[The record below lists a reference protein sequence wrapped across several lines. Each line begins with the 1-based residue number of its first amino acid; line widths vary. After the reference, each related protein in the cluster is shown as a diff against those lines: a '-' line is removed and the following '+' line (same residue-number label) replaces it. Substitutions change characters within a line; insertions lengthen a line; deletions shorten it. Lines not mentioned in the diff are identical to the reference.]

1 MSRANKATNGTS
13 GDTNGTTHDST
24 DSALDFEQAFGSL
37 QEAIGQL
44 ERGGLTLEAAIQTF
58 EQGMALAN
66 RCAEILD
73 AAELRITRV
82 VDSSRVELDEPA
94 F

>member
-1 MSRANKATNGTS
+1 MAPKKSSATNEQPI
-13 GDTNGTTHDST
+13 
-24 DSALDFEQAFGSL
+24 DFEQAFSSL
-37 QEAIGQL
+37 QEAIGLL
-44 ERGGLTLEAAIQTF
+44 ERGGLPLEAAITTF
-58 EQGMALAN
+58 ESGMTLAN

-82 VDSSRVELDEPA
+82 LEASSVDLDEPA

>member
-1 MSRANKATNGTS
+1 MNKAKPVTNT
-13 GDTNGTTHDST
+13 DTNT
-24 DSALDFEQAFGSL
+24 DTNTALSFEQSFGSL

-44 ERGGLTLEAAIQTF
+44 ERGGLTLEAAIETF
-58 EQGMALAN
+58 ENGMTLAN

-73 AAELRITRV
+73 AAELRVTRV
-82 VDSSRVELDEPA
+82 LDSSRVDLDEPA

>member
-1 MSRANKATNGTS
+1 MSLDLTGTANAQD
-13 GDTNGTTHDST
+13 DTI
-24 DSALDFEQAFGSL
+24 DFEAAFGSL

-44 ERGGLTLEAAIQTF
+44 ERGGLSLESAILTF
-58 EQGMALAN
+58 ERGMALAN

-73 AAELRITRV
+73 AAELRVTRV
-82 VDSSRVELDEPA
+82 LDAIPVPSDEPA